1 MKGAQVLMVDDD
13 PNILKFV
20 SANLRAR
27 GFDVTT
33 AEDGETALKIVE
45 QAMPNLIILDLLM
58 PGIGGAE
65 VCRRIREWSDVPIII
80 LTAIGESRTML
91 ELKSLGANHY
101 ITKPFD
107 ISDFLQ
113 SVKVALEQ

>member
-1 MKGAQVLMVDDD
+1 MKGAKVLMVDDD
-13 PNILKFV
+13 PNILRFV

-80 LTAIGESRTML
+80 LTAIGESKTRM
-91 ELKSLGANHY
+91 ELKSLGASDY

-107 ISDFLQ
+107 IPDFLQ
-113 SVKVALEQ
+113 IVRVALEQ